1 MNGPHSSNPV
11 EIRHGS
17 GTTAVI
23 HTGYGF
29 NCTSF
34 TVATPDGP
42 VDLIWSVPDFGPDR
56 PPMLSGIPVLF
67 PFGGRLVGNTFRWQG
82 TEYTITDGIIEG
94 GSAIHGLVLNRP
106 WRVLEEIG
114 DRVVG
119 EFQASIDD
127 PALLSQWPADF
138 RITMAYEVT
147 ATALTCD
154 IVIDNPDQ
162 LPLPYG
168 FATHGYY
175 RTPLGQGDGEACELT
190 VPASSRWV
198 LDDNAIPTGE
208 IRPVEPELD
217 LRKSSPI
224 NGRQF
229 NTVYTDL
236 ATDADGSVNCL
247 VRDPAA
253 GRSIRINMDGGFR
266 EVVVWNPPHREA
278 IAIEPY
284 TCVVTAFDVEER
296 GYESGLR
303 VLAPGQSDTL
313 RLTIELVTDDRTS
326 SSFTQRRTAGIGLG
340 PRLTHGR

>member
-1 MNGPHSSNPV
+1 MNGLKSSNPV

-34 TVATPDGP
+34 SVATPDGP
-42 VDLIWSVPDFGPDR
+42 VEVIWSVPDFGPDR

-67 PFGGRLVGNTFRWQG
+67 PFGGRLVGNTFRWRG

-94 GSAIHGLVLNRP
+94 GAAIHGLVLNRP
-106 WRVLEEIG
+106 WRILEQIG

-127 PALLSQWPADF
+127 PTLLDQWPADF
-138 RITMAYEVT
+138 RITMAYEVG

-154 IVIDNPDQ
+154 ITINNPDER
-162 LPLPYG
+162 PLPFG

-175 RTPLGQGDGEACELT
+175 RTPLGQGDGEACMVS
-190 VPASSRWV
+190 VPAWSRWV

-208 IRPVEPELD
+208 IRPIEPELD
-217 LRKSSPI
+217 LRSGSPI

-236 ATDADGSVNCL
+236 QRDADGSVTCF
-247 VRDPAA
+247 VYDPAA
-253 GRSIRINMDGGFR
+253 GRYIRIGMAGGFR

-303 VLAPGQSDTL
+303 VLDPGKSDTL
-313 RLTIELVTDDRTS
+313 RLEISLHESAEES
-326 SSFTQRRTAGIGLG
+326 SEE
-340 PRLTHGR
+340 

>member
-1 MNGPHSSNPV
+1 MNQSRSSNPV

-17 GTTAVI
+17 GSTAII

-34 TVATPDGP
+34 SVVTQDGP
-42 VDLIWSVPDFGPDR
+42 VELIWSVPDFGPDR

-67 PFGGRLVGNTFRWQG
+67 PFGGRLVGNSFRWRG
-82 TEYTITDGIIEG
+82 TEYTVTDGIIEG
-94 GSAIHGLVLNRP
+94 GAAIHGLVLNRP
-106 WRVLEEIG
+106 WRVLEQIG

-127 PALLSQWPADF
+127 PALLDQWPADF
-138 RITMAYEVT
+138 RITMAYEVG

-154 IVIDNPDQ
+154 ITIDNPDQ
-162 LPLPYG
+162 RPLPYG
-168 FATHGYY
+168 FATHGYF
-175 RTPLGQGDGEACELT
+175 RTPLGQGDGEACDVT
-190 VPASSRWV
+190 VPASARWV

-217 LRKSSPI
+217 LRDGSPI
-224 NGRQF
+224 SGRQF

-236 ATDADGSVNCL
+236 ATDADGSVTCL

-253 GRSIRINMDGGFR
+253 GRSIRLGMTGGFR

-284 TCVVTAFDVEER
+284 TCVVTMFDVEER
-296 GYESGLR
+296 GYDSGLR
-303 VLAPGQSDTL
+303 VLNPGQSDTL
-313 RLTIELVTDDRTS
+313 RLEISLQESETGS
-326 SSFTQRRTAGIGLG
+326 SEA
-340 PRLTHGR
+340 

>member
-217 LRKSSPI
+217 LRKSSRSMGASSTPSTPTWLPTRMDQSLASSATLPLDARS
-224 NGRQF
+224 GSTW
-229 NTVYTDL
+229 TVASGKWSSGTRPTARPSRSSPTPASSPPSTSRSA
-236 ATDADGSVNCL
+236 ATTAASAYSA
-247 VRDPAA
+247 PANQTPSA
-253 GRSIRINMDGGFR
+253 SRSS
-266 EVVVWNPPHREA
+266 W
-278 IAIEPY
+278 
-284 TCVVTAFDVEER
+284 
-296 GYESGLR
+296 L
-303 VLAPGQSDTL
+303 
-313 RLTIELVTDDRTS
+313 LTIALVPVLPSGER
-326 SSFTQRRTAGIGLG
+326 
-340 PRLTHGR
+340 PE